1 MANGGVMAVSVVLG
15 FMVLIGMHWYYPM
28 NALSKVVEEATM
40 NTPVTKGFAFGPIIS
55 FSVGIL
61 IEYFIVVLAIYL
73 FFRSITK
80 SFGRGQI

>member
-1 MANGGVMAVSVVLG
+1 MANGGVMALSVIMG
-15 FMVLIGMHWYYPM
+15 FMVIIGMHWYYPQ
-28 NALSKVVEEATM
+28 NALTQVVEEATM
-40 NTPVTKGFAFGPIIS
+40 NTPVIQGFMFAPIIS

-80 SFGRGQI
+80 SFEGTG